1 MKTATIGDARS
12 FSLDAIQ
19 KNDLV
24 EIEDLIVRLV
34 CFEAG
39 QTDDETTLST
49 GVVYQVLEG
58 ELLVRRQGERTR
70 LGKGKVM
77 ALAPS
82 TPHVLENAGGGLLVV
97 MATTPR

>member
-1 MKTATIGDARS
+1 MKTVTIGDARS
-12 FSLDAIQ
+12 FSLEHIQ

-24 EIEDLIVRLV
+24 STGDLQVRLL

-39 QTDDETTLST
+39 QRDDERSLST

-58 ELLVRRQGERTR
+58 ELLVRSADDRHRV
-70 LGKGKVM
+70 GKGKVM
-77 ALAPS
+77 AVPAGS
-82 TPHVLENAGGGLLVV
+82 SHVLENAGGGLLVV